1 MTSPD
6 CNGMTSLTTVDATS
20 SLPTSTIEDLNAL
33 TTDFSAATTAMR
45 KPTPV
50 TSMMVGGKGGIPK
63 ATVNSSPWTNHPMI
77 VVPALQHNGFIHNKM
92 PTVSTADSF
101 ASEEEEVGVIA
112 EPFDT
117 LLQLSLYYLSIYL
130 RCRLPH
136 FYTVVY

>member
-6 CNGMTSLTTVDATS
+6 CNGMTSLTTIDATS

-45 KPTPV
+45 KPTPI
-50 TSMMVGGKGGIPK
+50 TSMMIAGKGGIPN
-63 ATVNSSPWTNHPMI
+63 TTSSPWANHPMI
-77 VVPALQHNGFIHNKM
+77 VVPVSQHNGFIHNKM

-112 EPFDT
+112 DFVDT
-117 LLQLSLYYLSIYL
+117 LLSPSLSLLTINLS
-130 RCRLPH
+130 
-136 FYTVVY
+136 